1 MKSKG
6 PKVDP
11 ELKAKYEKLV
21 KDNEVLT
28 GSVDE
33 MRAEMLR
40 LKEERD
46 SYLNERDN
54 AQRDLREKNKQ
65 FTKIEQ
71 ELGLT
76 KKDVSRLNN
85 DNIELRRKVE
95 GRDGEMMKLRQSE
108 KLATENEK

>member
-1 MKSKG
+1 MTKELETIKSKG

-11 ELKAKYEKLV
+11 ELKEKYEKLV

-54 AQRDLREKNKQ
+54 AQRDLREKNK
-65 FTKIEQ
+65 
-71 ELGLT
+71 
-76 KKDVSRLNN
+76 
-85 DNIELRRKVE
+85 
-95 GRDGEMMKLRQSE
+95 
-108 KLATENEK
+108 